1 MTRILVLE
9 DNKDSLKALQ
19 IMIEKIS
26 ADIYVTPVWDLC
38 EAEKALEAA
47 SEPFHAFLLDI
58 NLNEADTEDISGLD
72 FAMRIRSMRQY
83 AFTPIVM
90 ITSLANLE
98 LRAYRELHCYQ
109 YIVKP
114 YQEEEI
120 QKLIRKVLF
129 QTGEASEPFVLVKKE
144 GINYKLLCK
153 DMIAVKAIPRGV
165 DIVLTK
171 ETMSVHYLTIKQLL
185 EKLPQEL
192 FLQCHRM
199 FVVNRDHIEYV
210 DMVNGIIHM
219 KNGMETEIGVTYK
232 AKVKEALHG

>member
-19 IMIEKIS
+19 RMIEKIS
-26 ADIYVTPVWDLC
+26 ADIVVTPVSSLDD
-38 EAEKALEAA
+38 ARSTLEAA
-47 SEPFHAFLLDI
+47 KEPFHAFLLDI
-58 NLNEADTEDISGLD
+58 NLEEDDSEDTSGLT
-72 FAMRIRSMRQY
+72 FATEVRGIRQY

-90 ITSLANLE
+90 ITSLASLE

-129 QTGEASEPFVLVKKE
+129 QTGEVSDPFVLIKKE

-153 DMIAVKAIPRGV
+153 DIIGIKAIPRGV
-165 DIVLTK
+165 DIVLSK
-171 ETMSVHYLTIKQLL
+171 ETMSVLYLTIKQLM
-185 EKLPQEL
+185 EKLPKEQ
-192 FLQCHRM
+192 FIQCHRM
-199 FVVNRDHIEYV
+199 FVVNRDHIDYV
-210 DMVNGIIHM
+210 DIVNGLIHM
-219 KNGMETEIGVTYK
+219 ENGMEAEIGVTYK
-232 AKVKEALHG
+232 NKVKEALHG